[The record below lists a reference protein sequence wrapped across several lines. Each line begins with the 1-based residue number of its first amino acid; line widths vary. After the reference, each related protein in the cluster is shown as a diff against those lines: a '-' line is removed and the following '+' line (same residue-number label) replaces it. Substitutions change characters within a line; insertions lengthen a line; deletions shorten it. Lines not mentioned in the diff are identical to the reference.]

1 MPELIQMQTPFRSNW
16 DKSKLCSFDMEVIDA
31 PTQPLIHQEAR
42 FLFVNKGE
50 GVIVVQGKP
59 YPLRAGTLLAILPWE
74 ISEVVEVTSP
84 LQYYL
89 LIYHFDTL
97 CQLMKTF
104 YNNNNEPIQLVN
116 HFARAAAVYC
126 DGEQARKVSGIF
138 HELRDEIGAESAPQS
153 APSQQPLSGVSI
165 TNHLVELIV
174 LFVRLGKQDVS
185 LEEVQGSERANEEIF
200 YYIYTHLNGK
210 ISLKMLSQV
219 FYRSESAISR
229 YIKQMTGLS
238 LTSLCHEMRICKA
251 ANYLLHT
258 DLTLEELAEIL
269 GYADASHISKVFS
282 ARIGMKISE
291 YRKTYQ
297 KVTDICKVKETKKA
311 YVLVSYIYANHAEEL
326 TAQSVCAHMDIS
338 AAELNRTLLYQVEK
352 NFEDFLHYT
361 RINHACRLLLTT
373 NESILTIAVEVGYN
387 NTKTFT
393 RNFLKW
399 KVCMPADFR
408 RRVHLQHGIFAEPAD

>member
-1 MPELIQMQTPFRSNW
+1 MAQLIQMQTPFRSNW

-42 FLFVNKGE
+42 FLYVNKGE
-50 GVIVVQGKP
+50 GVIVVQGKA
-59 YPLRAGTLLAILPWE
+59 YTLRPGTLLAILPWE
-74 ISEVVEVTSP
+74 ISEVTAVTVP

-97 CQLMKTF
+97 CQLMKAF
-104 YNNNNEPIQLVN
+104 YSSNNEPIRLMDS
-116 HFARAAAVYC
+116 FAENAAVYC
-126 DGEQARKVSGIF
+126 NKEQSKKVEELF
-138 HELRDEIGAESAPQS
+138 HELRDEIGVESVQQS
-153 APSQQPLSGVSI
+153 LQEKPLSGIYI
-165 TNHLVELIV
+165 TNHLVDLIV
-174 LFVRLGKQDVS
+174 LFIRLG
-185 LEEVQGSERANEEIF
+185 VQTQPAPQMQNRTSEEIF
-200 YYIYTHLNGK
+200 YYIYTHLNNK

-229 YIKQMTGLS
+229 YIKEMTGLS
-238 LTSLCHEMRICKA
+238 LTSLCHEMRIYKA
-251 ANYLLHT
+251 SHYLLHT

-269 GYADASHISKVFS
+269 GYTDASHISKVFS

-297 KVTDICKVKETKKA
+297 KVTDICKVKESKKA
-311 YVLVSYIYANHAEEL
+311 YAVVAYIYSNHTEEL
-326 TAQSVCAHMDIS
+326 TAQSVSARMGIS
-338 AAELNRTLLYQVEK
+338 VAELNRTLLYQVEK

-373 NESILTIAVEVGYN
+373 DESILTIAVEVGYN

-399 KVCMPADFR
+399 KITMPNDFR
-408 RRVHLQHGIFAEPAD
+408 HRVNLQHGIFAEPAE

>member
-1 MPELIQMQTPFRSNW
+1 MAELIQMQTPFRSHW
-16 DKSKLCSFDMEVIDA
+16 DKSKLCSFDTEVIDA

-42 FLFVNKGE
+42 FLLFNKGE

-59 YPLRAGTLLAILPWE
+59 YSLRPGTLLAILPWE
-74 ISEVVEVTSP
+74 ISEVIEVTAP

-97 CQLMKTF
+97 GQLMKAF
-104 YNNNNEPIQLVN
+104 YNSNNEPLRLMTS
-116 HFARAAAVYC
+116 FAEKAAVYC
-126 DGEQARKVSGIF
+126 DKEQARRVTDIF
-138 HELRDEIGAESAPQS
+138 HELRDEIGTESASQPQ
-153 APSQQPLSGVSI
+153 ADRPLGGVYI
-165 TNHLVELIV
+165 TNHLVSLIV
-174 LFVRLGKQDVS
+174 LFIRFGKEAASAEDVHADS
-185 LEEVQGSERANEEIF
+185 RENEEVF

-297 KVTDICKVKETKKA
+297 KVTDICKVKESKKA
-311 YVLVSYIYANHAEEL
+311 YTLVSYIYSNHTEEL
-326 TAQSVCAHMDIS
+326 TAQSVCAELGIS

-352 NFEDFLHYT
+352 NFEDFLNYT

-373 NESILTIAVEVGYN
+373 NESIITIAVEVGYN

-399 KVCMPADFR
+399 KVMTPADFR
-408 RRVHLQHGIFAEPAD
+408 RRVNLQHGIFAEPAE